1 MKPLQDNETKQYNGN
16 ETIQQ
21 GTAINTWL
29 AKVFNKKKYV
39 CTFKFELKLATNERG
54 VYNKPDQSDLP

>member
-21 GTAINTWL
+21 GTAINTEL

-39 CTFKFELKLATNERG
+39 CTFKFELKLATHERG
-54 VYNKPDQSDLP
+54 V